1 MSDEQFDQ
9 RDQEH
14 FKDLQRL
21 MNKHRIGIKKL
32 QDEIAYLENRL
43 KHEFDAGYKL
53 GVSEAISE
61 IDKLKKIIQEF
72 NPE

>member
-14 FKDLQRL
+14 FKDMQRL
-21 MNKHRIGIKKL
+21 INKHRIGIKRL

-43 KHEFDAGYKL
+43 KSEFDAGYKL
-53 GVSEAISE
+53 GVKEGMNE
-61 IDKLKKIIQEF
+61 IEKLKKLLQAF
-72 NPE
+72 KPN